1 MINLSTKI
9 STIVLLAIVL
19 MLVIQTNCFPV
30 LPIFAQDNSKLK
42 PSEEPATLV
51 IATNPKT
58 PGIQIFIDGIP
69 YKSDNSG
76 NIVFKNY
83 TGKYRIETPTV
94 LSSEETKE
102 SSSSFFTFG
111 RWRPFMPQNF
121 TITLTSGI
129 DAYFQLGLV
138 RVSDVK
144 LEFLDANLGMINKSN
159 VDRVVLVS
167 NNGEIKHVAYPF
179 KAFLENNYFS
189 NEQRSNIKEEQGLT
203 IVSLPELQINP
214 LKFKVSEVLIDD
226 VNVVDKSKNKEFY
239 PQNVSS
245 INTYSRVYPL
255 KIGLTDRVF
264 GSPLEGSIS
273 IENID
278 KNQGA
283 EDIAPEESKHRYKVV
298 DGELNIP
305 QLPKGIYVLK
315 TDSGIGLGGTAAVV
329 LSKPQEVT
337 ISLIS
342 YRSIAILATIL
353 IIVLLIAIVTIRKI
367 LGPSILKSGR
377 NKNSAIQ
384 S

>member
-9 STIVLLAIVL
+9 STILLLAIVL
-19 MLVIQTNCFPV
+19 MLVIQTNCCPV

-42 PSEEPATLV
+42 PFEEPATLV
-51 IATNPKT
+51 IATNPRT

-69 YKSDNSG
+69 YKSDSNG

-94 LSSEETKE
+94 LSEETKE

-144 LEFLDANLGMINKSN
+144 LEFLDANLGMINKSD

-203 IVSLPELQINP
+203 IVSLPELQNNP

-255 KIGLTDRVF
+255 KIGLTDRIF

-283 EDIAPEESKHRYKVV
+283 EDIAAEESKHRYKVV

-353 IIVLLIAIVTIRKI
+353 IIILLISLVTIRKI
-367 LGPSILKSGR
+367 LGPSILKSGG